1 MRMTRARLIIGG
13 FLLVL
18 WAFALSAA
26 AQQPDNCRLCHGEL
40 DDERLAKPVKAFKGD
55 IHADKGFGCVSCH
68 GGDPTAS
75 GMEAMDP
82 DKGYIGAPERGQIA
96 TICGRC
102 HSDAGLMKRYNPAL
116 RVDQVAEYNSSVH
129 GQRLRA
135 MDDPKVATCT
145 SCHPAHAIKP
155 PTDPASSVHP
165 FKVAE
170 TCGVCHADAA
180 YMKPYD
186 IPVDQVQKYTAS
198 IHWKTMSVKGDL
210 SAPTCNDCH
219 GNHGAAPPGVSWVG
233 NVCEQCHA
241 VTAKLFA
248 ASPHANIF
256 IQMGI
261 PGCATCHDNHE
272 IKAAEDAMLG
282 LGNDAVCA
290 ACHTDDDQGG
300 RVATAMHDLVGS
312 LRDAFDKSH
321 GILLQAERAGMEVS
335 QAQFD
340 LNEAM
345 GRLVQ
350 ARNAVHT
357 FTVETV
363 KKEVD
368 AGLEISA
375 KAHARGV
382 QALADLQFRRRGLA
396 VSVLIILAV
405 IAGLVV
411 KIRQI
416 DRQQTDA
423 NE

>member
-1 MRMTRARLIIGG
+1 
-13 FLLVL
+13 
-18 WAFALSAA
+18 
-26 AQQPDNCRLCHGEL
+26 
-40 DDERLAKPVKAFKGD
+40 
-55 IHADKGFGCVSCH
+55 
-68 GGDPTAS
+68 
-75 GMEAMDP
+75 
-82 DKGYIGAPERGQIA
+82 
-96 TICGRC
+96 
-102 HSDAGLMKRYNPAL
+102 MK
-116 RVDQVAEYNSSVH
+116 
-129 GQRLRA
+129 
-135 MDDPKVATCT
+135 T
-145 SCHPAHAIKP
+145 
-155 PTDPASSVHP
+155 
-165 FKVAE
+165 
-170 TCGVCHADAA
+170 
-180 YMKPYD
+180 YD
-186 IPVDQVQKYTAS
+186 IPVDQIQKYTAS
-198 IHWKTMSVKGDL
+198 IHWKMMSVKGDL

-219 GNHGAAPPGVSWVG
+219 GNHGAAPPGVAWVG

-248 ASPHANIF
+248 ESPHANIF

-272 IKAAEDAMLG
+272 IKAAEDEMLG
-282 LGNDAVCA
+282 LGNDAVCV
-290 ACHTDDDQGG
+290 ACHADDDQGG
-300 RVATAMHDLVGS
+300 QTATAMHDLVVS

-340 LNEAM
+340 LNGAKDH
-345 GRLVQ
+345 LVQ

-363 KKEVD
+363 KKEID

-423 NE
+423 NEQE